1 MKCISKVRVV
11 IPKRSSIQ
19 SWKTGGFKT
28 ENRNKSVV
36 FALLMMALLITST
49 GFAAAKE
56 ATTVVKSADNPAS
69 RVVIFSAFSPEKIDI
84 HSGENVTWI
93 NFKKPKA
100 PVVLVSAD
108 ELWEKTTLNYG
119 KAFSFTFEKPGT
131 YTFTL
136 KDNPN
141 MKGTVTVLA
150 GESQK
155 ASSEKSVGIVTTEK
169 VQVQPKLQ
177 SSMKDLEIKNKEN
190 VYHEEKIAIYSTTLT
205 PNLLEIEKGDTVS
218 WVNYKKPKGPSVLV
232 SENGLWEKQTLNYG
246 KAFSYTFEDSG
257 TYTFSLEGVPEAK
270 TTVVVK

>member
-1 MKCISKVRVV
+1 MKCISKFRMV

-28 ENRNKSVV
+28 ENRNKSII
-36 FALLMMALLITST
+36 FALLMVALLIMST

-56 ATTVVKSADNPAS
+56 ATIVVKSADAPAN
-69 RVVIFSAFSPEKIDI
+69 RIVIFSAFSPEKIDI

-100 PVVLVSAD
+100 PVVLLSAD
-108 ELWEKTTLNYG
+108 ELWEETTLNYG

-136 KDNPN
+136 KDKPN

-155 ASSEKSVGIVTTEK
+155 ASSEKSVETVTAEK
-169 VQVQPKLQ
+169 VQAQSKPQ

-190 VYHEEKIAIYSTTLT
+190 IYHEEKIAIYSTTLT

-246 KAFSYTFEDSG
+246 KVFSYTFEDSG